1 MERMSVVYW
10 KQVAVGG
17 MGNFAYLF
25 GCEKTKEAALV
36 DPGFEAKTLLAQVQA
51 DGYRVAHLFTT
62 HGHYD
67 HVGGHQEVAAAT
79 GARIIAHRLE
89 VPMLK
94 AQGIGVDLAVKD
106 GQSVAVG
113 TLVVQIIHTPG
124 HTPGAICLL
133 VNGEKL
139 ITGDTLFVGDCGRAD
154 LPGGS
159 LEELFES
166 IQKKLKTLP
175 ERVQVYPGHD
185 YGDHPFSTIGEEKRS
200 NPAMACRSL
209 DEFRALP

>member
-1 MERMSVVYW
+1 MYW
-10 KQVAVGG
+10 KQIPVGG

-25 GCEKTKEAALV
+25 GCEQTKEAALV
-36 DPGFEAKTLLAQVQA
+36 DPGFEVKALLAQARA
-51 DGYRVAHLFTT
+51 DGYRIAHLFTT

-67 HVGGHQEVAAAT
+67 HVGGHKQVAAAT

-89 VPMLK
+89 VPTLK
-94 AQGIGVDLAVKD
+94 AQAITVDLAVED
-106 GQSVAVG
+106 GETVPVG
-113 TLVVQIIHTPG
+113 ELTVQIIHTPG
-124 HTPGAICLL
+124 HTPGAVCLL
-133 VNGEKL
+133 VDGEKL

-159 LEELFES
+159 LEDLFES
-166 IQKKLKTLP
+166 IQKKLKSLP
-175 ERVQVYPGHD
+175 ENVQVYPGHD
-185 YGDHPFSTIGEEKRS
+185 YGERHFSTIGEEKKS